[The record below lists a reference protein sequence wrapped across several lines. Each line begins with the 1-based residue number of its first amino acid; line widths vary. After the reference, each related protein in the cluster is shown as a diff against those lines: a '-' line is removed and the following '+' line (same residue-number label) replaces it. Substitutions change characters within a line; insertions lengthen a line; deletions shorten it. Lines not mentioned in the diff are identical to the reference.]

1 MSLSCSEAKKMT
13 VFMEIMKTVS
23 FVLFLCGILL
33 NGFDYILFCLP
44 WLSLMSLVQLSL
56 SHRWGQKK
64 KIRMGRGCSTATHS
78 LLELLCQ
85 LSAVGNQILVESRPE
100 WKLLINLL
108 TISVFF
114 PCFQHVP
121 AVVEVGMSSA
131 ALSSLHAGRHIHLC
145 LGYCYILL
153 CSASRLRWN
162 AA

>member
-1 MSLSCSEAKKMT
+1 MT

-64 KIRMGRGCSTATHS
+64 KIPMGRGCSTATHS

-108 TISVFF
+108 IISVFF
-114 PCFQHVP
+114 SMFSARASCSWGGYVQRCPQQPPCRKAHPSLSGLLLHPLMQCFK
-121 AVVEVGMSSA
+121 AEVEC
-131 ALSSLHAGRHIHLC
+131 RI
-145 LGYCYILL
+145 
-153 CSASRLRWN
+153 R
-162 AA
+162 